1 MTYRSRAVYEKKII
15 MCTGKYILAH
25 NFQNMINHARSKG
38 IIESIGLRFH
48 NEDKRVEYQLVS

>member
-1 MTYRSRAVYEKKII
+1 